1 MQTGSRLNLQ
11 KELEEILGSKNVY
24 FQPPE
29 SIKVKYPCIIYYL
42 ADTKRFHADNLTYD
56 YDFCYEVT
64 LVGKDEDFETIDKI
78 QTHFEKCAYDS
89 HYISDNMY
97 CDAFRIYY
105 N

>member
-1 MQTGSRLNLQ
+1 MQTDSRLNLQ
-11 KELEEILGSKNVY
+11 RELEELLGSKNVY

-29 SIKVKYPCIIYYL
+29 SVKIKYPCIIYYL
-42 ADTKRFHADNLTYD
+42 TNTKRFHADNLTYD

-64 LVGKDEDFETIDKI
+64 LVSKDEDFEMIDKI
-78 QTHFEKCAYDS
+78 QTHFEKCAYDN

-105 N
+105 E